1 MIDQEEFIKRRMMA
15 EVQALVDSG
24 FKRIAVGMISQY
36 IETLG
41 AFLDKKPFKTPR
53 QSSQRF
59 DLALKKLFPPRYSGF
74 NKNNFL
80 YKQLRSNFTHLGVE
94 SQFLTFD
101 YNDENIESHMRFAD
115 GKTTIVISKLLE
127 DYINACNLVIEMLV
141 NGRLK
146 NKNLS

>member
-1 MIDQEEFIKRRMMA
+1 MIDQEEFIKTRMIN

-24 FKRIAVGMISQY
+24 FNRIAVGMMAQY

-59 DLALKKLFPPRYSGF
+59 NHALEKLFPKRYLSF

-80 YKQLRSNFTHLGVE
+80 YKQLRSNFTHLGIE

-101 YNDENIESHMRFAD
+101 FTEYNTDSHLHYKN
-115 GKTTIVISKLLE
+115 GKTTIVVINLLS
-127 DYINACNLVIEMLV
+127 DYTNACNTVIDL
-141 NGRLK
+141 LK
-146 NKNLS
+146 SDSIKKKNLA

>member
-1 MIDQEEFIKRRMMA
+1 MINQEEFIKTRMIE

-24 FKRIAVGMISQY
+24 FNRIAIGIMAQY

-59 DLALKKLFPPRYSGF
+59 HLALEKLFPPRYSGF

-80 YKQLRSNFTHLGVE
+80 YKQLRSNFTHLGIE

-101 YNDENIESHMRFAD
+101 FTNSNTDFHLRFKD
-115 GKTTIVISKLLE
+115 GKTTIVISKLLA
-127 DYINACNLVIEMLV
+127 DYTKACNTVIGLLQ
-141 NGRLK
+141 NTSIK
-146 NKNLS
+146 KKNLA

>member
-1 MIDQEEFIKRRMMA
+1 MINQEEFIKTRMIG

-24 FKRIAVGMISQY
+24 FNRIAIGMMAQY

-59 DLALKKLFPPRYSGF
+59 SLALEKLFPTRYYGF

-94 SQFLTFD
+94 SQFLAFD
-101 YNDENIESHMRFAD
+101 FTKENLGSHLNYQN
-115 GKTTIVISKLLE
+115 GKTTIVIFKLLA
-127 DYINACNLVIEMLV
+127 DYTKACNTVIDLLQ
-141 NGRLK
+141 NASIK
-146 NKNLS
+146 KKNLA

>member
-1 MIDQEEFIKRRMMA
+1 MINQEEFIKERMIG
-15 EVQALVDSG
+15 EVQALVKSG

-59 DLALKKLFPPRYSGF
+59 HLALEKLFPPRYSGF

-94 SQFLTFD
+94 SQFLIFHFD
-101 YNDENIESHMRFAD
+101 DANPTSHMRFAD
-115 GKTTIVISKLLE
+115 GKTTIVLSRFIE
-127 DYINACNLVIEMLV
+127 DYIVACNSIIEMQA
-141 NGRLK
+141 NGELK
-146 NKNLS
+146 IKNFY

>member
-1 MIDQEEFIKRRMMA
+1 MIDQEEFIKTRMIN

-24 FKRIAVGMISQY
+24 FNRIAVGMIAQY

-59 DLALKKLFPPRYSGF
+59 NHALEKLFPQRYSNF

-80 YKQLRSNFTHLGVE
+80 YKQLRSNFTHLGIE

-101 YNDENIESHMRFAD
+101 FTEYNTDSHLHYKN
-115 GKTTIVISKLLE
+115 GKTTIVVINLLS
-127 DYINACNLVIEMLV
+127 DYTNACNTVIDL
-141 NGRLK
+141 LK
-146 NKNLS
+146 SDSIKKKNLA

>member
-1 MIDQEEFIKRRMMA
+1 MVDQEKFIKERMVA

-59 DLALKKLFPPRYSGF
+59 HLALEKLFPPRYSGF

-80 YKQLRSNFTHLGVE
+80 YRQLRSNFTHLGIE
-94 SQFLTFD
+94 SQFLVFD
-101 YNDENIESHMRFAD
+101 YEDVNTKSHMRFAD
-115 GKTTIVISKLLE
+115 GKTTIVLSVFLN
-127 DYINACNLVIEMLV
+127 DYINACSQVVEMLA
-141 NGRLK
+141 NGNIRS
-146 NKNLS
+146 KNLY

>member
-1 MIDQEEFIKRRMMA
+1 MID

-24 FKRIAVGMISQY
+24 FNRIAIGMMAQY

-59 DLALKKLFPPRYSGF
+59 SLALEKLFPTRYSGF

-101 YNDENIESHMRFAD
+101 FTLENLGSHLNYQN
-115 GKTTIVISKLLE
+115 GKTTIIVSKLLA
-127 DYINACNLVIEMLV
+127 DYIKACETVINLLQNATI
-141 NGRLK
+141 K
-146 NKNLS
+146 KKNLA